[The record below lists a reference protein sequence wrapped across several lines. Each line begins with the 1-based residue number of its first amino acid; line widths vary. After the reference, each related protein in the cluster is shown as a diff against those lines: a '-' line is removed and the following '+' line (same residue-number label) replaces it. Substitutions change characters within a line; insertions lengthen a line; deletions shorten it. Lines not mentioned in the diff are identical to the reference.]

1 MTASGADLLLDTH
14 VLLWFD
20 ADPERLPAEVAAL
33 VRDRSRRVYVSAIS
47 AWELAIRNRSGR
59 LPEADALLGAYS
71 ETLVTYGFTELPF
84 TSVHAWRDRVL
95 NAAHRDPFDR
105 ALVAQALSEG
115 LSLVSKDPAVAAFPG
130 VTVVWA

>member
-1 MTASGADLLLDTH
+1 MTATGADLLLDTH

-20 ADPERLPAEVAAL
+20 TDPERLPAEVAAF
-33 VRDRSRRVYVSAIS
+33 VRDRSRRVYVSAMS
-47 AWELAIRNRSGR
+47 AWELAIKNRSGR

-84 TSVHAWRDRVL
+84 TSVHARRDRVL